1 MNLMEHIRLNVKT
14 KLNLV
19 VKITKSWFLV
29 KSRQDTMYYVV
40 FGQESLVETF

>member
-19 VKITKSWFLV
+19 KITKSWFLV
-29 KSRQDTMYYVV
+29 KSKQDTKYVV

>member
-29 KSRQDTMYYVV
+29 KSKQDTKYVV